1 MENLISQLSH
11 NYTSNLQSLLPFII
25 NYKELDWKQYIRNT
39 ETYHKNLVFSNTEFE
54 LYVITW
60 NKQQQTKIHN
70 HADFGCIMKVLM
82 GTLEETLYDA
92 NDFTIK
98 ETNTYETNDVSYIS
112 NEKGYHTIFNK
123 NKDEISVTLHLY
135 SPINHTTHF
144 YPE

>member
-1 MENLISQLSH
+1 MR
-11 NYTSNLQSLLPFII
+11 YAAII
-25 NYKELDWKQYIRNT
+25 KRY
-39 ETYHKNLVFSNTEFE
+39 
-54 LYVITW
+54 
-60 NKQQQTKIHN
+60 
-70 HADFGCIMKVLM
+70 
-82 GTLEETLYDA
+82 
-92 NDFTIK
+92 FTIK